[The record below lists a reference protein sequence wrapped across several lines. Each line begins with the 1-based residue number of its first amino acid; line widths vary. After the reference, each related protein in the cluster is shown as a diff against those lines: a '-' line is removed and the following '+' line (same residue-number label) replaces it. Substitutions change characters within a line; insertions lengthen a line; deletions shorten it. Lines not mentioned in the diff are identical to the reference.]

1 MLSLMFS
8 IKLVAQLKHLEWN
21 LMNIQCRY
29 HRYINKYTGSS
40 ICTYNVWP
48 CIKVSQLTSVICYQC
63 SCSNVNNHV
72 ISYSLQDLVRIF
84 DTVWNIRYNIY
95 ANMNRLYVYYKY
107 NVSKYGIGWFGQQLL
122 LIIYINNIFYLINRI
137 DSLFENDC

>member
-1 MLSLMFS
+1 MALYKSKS
-8 IKLVAQLKHLEWN
+8 
-21 LMNIQCRY
+21 
-29 HRYINKYTGSS
+29 
-40 ICTYNVWP
+40 
-48 CIKVSQLTSVICYQC
+48 TSVICYQC

-84 DTVWNIRYNIY
+84 DTVWYIRYNIY

-137 DSLFENDC
+137 DSLFENDCLYVFFFMLQILRVTGSGLMFQIFQCIVRKT

>member
-1 MLSLMFS
+1 MALYKSKS
-8 IKLVAQLKHLEWN
+8 
-21 LMNIQCRY
+21 
-29 HRYINKYTGSS
+29 
-40 ICTYNVWP
+40 
-48 CIKVSQLTSVICYQC
+48 TSVICYQC

-84 DTVWNIRYNIY
+84 DTVWYIRCNIY

-137 DSLFENDC
+137 DSFNIWKWLLVCFFFMLQILRVTGSGLGLMFQIFQCIVRKT

>member
-8 IKLVAQLKHLEWN
+8 IKLLAQLKHLEWN

-48 CIKVSQLTSVICYQC
+48 SLYKSKSTSVICYQC

-84 DTVWNIRYNIY
+84 DTVWYIRYNIY

>member
-1 MLSLMFS
+1 MALYKSKS
-8 IKLVAQLKHLEWN
+8 
-21 LMNIQCRY
+21 
-29 HRYINKYTGSS
+29 
-40 ICTYNVWP
+40 
-48 CIKVSQLTSVICYQC
+48 TSVICYQC

-72 ISYSLQDLVRIF
+72 ISYSLQDLVLRIF
-84 DTVWNIRYNIY
+84 DTVWYIRCNIY

-137 DSLFENDC
+137 DSFNIWKWLLVCFFFMLQILRVTRSGLMFQIFQCIVRKT